1 MLKTIDLKELLVPI
15 PEKSLQEEHT
25 VLHKKVIELVKAKNN
40 LEEEIEETIASFWDQ
55 QIGLT
60 LLGMISWAALKLT

>member
-1 MLKTIDLKELLVPI
+1 LKQLVTGSGVPMLKTIDLKELLVPI

-55 QIGLT
+55 
-60 LLGMISWAALKLT
+60 